1 MRKFK
6 INYHILIP
14 IILLSII
21 SILTIYS
28 ASTYTSKSLGNLALK
43 QCMWYFFGFILVL
56 ILIKLKNEYL
66 YRHTWFL
73 YILGNISFSKA
84 LNLQNSASSSF
95 SLLISDTVLHF
106 TISERSD
113 IALVT
118 LTYTSSAVDIA
129 CDFGLNIKAL
139 IKTVA
144 QRTATEAK
152 TANNAYIIKNL
163 ALWLFL

>member
-73 YILGNISFSKA
+73 YIFGNILLVGLLLFADPINSSKCW
-84 LNLQNSASSSF
+84 
-95 SLLISDTVLHF
+95 F
-106 TISERSD
+106 TIPGVGSIQPSEFMK
-113 IALVT
+113 IFIMLT
-118 LTYTSSAVDIA
+118 LATMIHNFRMKYDNPTMMDEFKFILST
-129 CDFGLNIKAL
+129 L
-139 IKTVA
+139 IIVL
-144 QRTATEAK
+144 
-152 TANNAYIIKNL
+152 IVI
-163 ALWLFL
+163 FLCL